1 MWDHLS
7 AANKTIDWWR
17 YMKHVHAQCYSNINE
32 DCSRRAHEQLNIS
45 WDDTQKCVA
54 ESFSTSNPAQWGAA
68 DTTNIKID
76 EEIKYWKQY
85 GTNIYPSIVINQKTY
100 RGQIEPMS
108 VFNAVCAGFTS
119 PPDQCLKT
127 LHIEKT
133 VQVEKLGEGKS
144 TKVGAIVAIVVALIL
159 LNVLIVYCCR
169 RKAKRDMNNEMQMQ
183 IESAVS
189 QYFALTQKNG
199 DSSNRT

>member
-1 MWDHLS
+1 M
-7 AANKTIDWWR
+7 
-17 YMKHVHAQCYSNINE
+17 
-32 DCSRRAHEQLNIS
+32 NIS

-54 ESFSTSNPAQWGAA
+54 ESFSTSNPAQWGSAE
-68 DTTNIKID
+68 TSNIKID
-76 EEIKYWKQY
+76 EEIMYWKNY

-133 VQVEKLGEGKS
+133 VQVDKLGEGKS
-144 TKVGAIVAIVVALIL
+144 TKVGTIVAIVVALIL

-189 QYFALTQKNG
+189 QYFALT
-199 DSSNRT
+199 

>member
-1 MWDHLS
+1 M
-7 AANKTIDWWR
+7 NIDW
-17 YMKHVHAQCYSNINE
+17 E
-32 DCSRRAHEQLNIS
+32 E
-45 WDDTQKCVA
+45 TQKCVA
-54 ESFSTSNPAQWGAA
+54 ESFSSASPAEWGSA
-68 DTTNIKID
+68 DTFNIKID
-76 EEIKYWKQY
+76 EEIKYWKNY

-133 VQVEKLGEGKS
+133 VQVDKLGEGKS
-144 TKVGAIVAIVVALIL
+144 TKVGTIVAIVVALIL

-189 QYFALTQKNG
+189 QYFALTQKGG